1 MDVAFGRI
9 PSNLGDIPGNR
20 VLTNNGSGG
29 MAVSA
34 PLGLAPTNDIL
45 AGDVNRD
52 GSNDLVF
59 VNATGVHQIWNR
71 SGNTFVLHSE
81 QVVAA
86 NALSGVVAELGM
98 TDVGEPGGVDLTMGG
113 APVPGAGVYLND
125 SFGNLGRGDAVAPE
139 LTLNGDNPM
148 SVPSGPAFV
157 DPRATA
163 TDNIDGDISASVV
176 ATGAVNTALIG
187 AYTVTYDVTDF
198 AGNRAVS
205 ITRTVNVTPSTDTG
219 GGGTLSPLAI
229 LLALALLIAIRRHD
243 RIRIVNAK
251 K

>member
-1 MDVAFGRI
+1 
-9 PSNLGDIPGNR
+9 
-20 VLTNNGSGG
+20 
-29 MAVSA
+29 MAVSG

-81 QVVAA
+81 QIVAA

-148 SVPSGPAFV
+148 SIPASTAFV

-163 TDNIDGDISASVV
+163 TDNIDGRQYGSIDYSHRKCDTKHSNRWWRNSVAADTIADAGSAHRNSP
-176 ATGAVNTALIG
+176 ATLHAD
-187 AYTVTYDVTDF
+187 YCSQE
-198 AGNRAVS
+198 R
-205 ITRTVNVTPSTDTG
+205 
-219 GGGTLSPLAI
+219 
-229 LLALALLIAIRRHD
+229 
-243 RIRIVNAK
+243 
-251 K
+251 